1 MYIDDV
7 WKQVSVET
15 KTFHDAKNPYVNL
28 WVTYE
33 FPDGY
38 KVRSGLFF
46 PDKETADHIANEINE
61 CLKNKANVKTSPEF
75 FDKSKINVDEKI
87 RVIAGGRGIHRGLIK

>member
-1 MYIDDV
+1 MYIEDV

-15 KTFHDAKNPYVNL
+15 MTFHDCSNPYVNL

-38 KVRSGLFF
+38 KVRGALFF
-46 PDKETADHIANEINE
+46 PDKETADHIATEINE
-61 CLKNKANVKTSPEF
+61 SLKNKANVKTSHEF

-87 RVIAGGRGIHRGLIK
+87 EGITHARGAHRGLIK